1 MIRGF
6 NRTWSMAAGVF
17 VFLGLA
23 ALGQAQDCSN
33 SAWTGTSYYLSSG
46 TALTPED
53 VRVPDVQLG
62 ELTADGNGNV
72 TGQVTESADGTIESS
87 TIKGTY
93 TVTGACNGSQTL
105 TITPTG
111 SPSTISY
118 SAFQL
123 VSSGTQLLIAT
134 TNPGVNLTGQ
144 AYAAAVQSPSA
155 CGQGSLVG
163 SYGFQGSSPAL
174 GLASPYSFSGQVMFD
189 GNGGLRFAL
198 TLNDQNP
205 GFSGTSSLTGTGVYT
220 VATDC
225 SGTAS
230 FGLQTAVTA
239 NYSFAIVQGGTVLF
253 LETDPGTLFYGTW
266 QPDTA
271 PMVLPQ
277 FAFGGGWYSAL
288 YFTNTTNVAV
298 SFPVNFVADNGTA
311 LRVSAIGSTSVT
323 VSIPGGG
330 TAIVEAPN
338 STQTLA
344 EGYAWF
350 TLPPGVSGYGVFRQS
365 VTGKPDQEAVAPFE
379 AGNVASST
387 MVWDD
392 TKYVTSVAIV
402 NSGATAGTVSI
413 TLWNNDGNTVGTSS
427 ISLGAH
433 QKTEAALRT
442 LQGLSTMAGQR
453 GRARFVTSEGTIAVL
468 GLRFDGTA
476 FTSIPVQQ

>member
-1 MIRGF
+1 
-6 NRTWSMAAGVF
+6 
-17 VFLGLA
+17 
-23 ALGQAQDCSN
+23 
-33 SAWTGTSYYLSSG
+33 
-46 TALTPED
+46 
-53 VRVPDVQLG
+53 
-62 ELTADGNGNV
+62 
-72 TGQVTESADGTIESS
+72 
-87 TIKGTY
+87 
-93 TVTGACNGSQTL
+93 
-105 TITPTG
+105 
-111 SPSTISY
+111 
-118 SAFQL
+118 
-123 VSSGTQLLIAT
+123 
-134 TNPGVNLTGQ
+134 
-144 AYAAAVQSPSA
+144 
-155 CGQGSLVG
+155 
-163 SYGFQGSSPAL
+163 
-174 GLASPYSFSGQVMFD
+174 MFD

>member
-6 NRTWSMAAGVF
+6 NRTWSTAVGVF

-23 ALGQAQDCSN
+23 ALSQAQDCSN
-33 SAWTGTSYYLSSG
+33 SAWAGTSYYLSSG

-62 ELTADGNGNV
+62 KLAADGNGNV

-93 TVTGACNGSQTL
+93 TLTGACSGSQTL
-105 TITPTG
+105 TVTPTG

-123 VSSGTQLLIAT
+123 VSSGAQLQIST

-144 AYAAAVQSPSA
+144 AYAAAVQSPSE

-174 GLASPYSFSGQVMFD
+174 GLASPYSFSGQVTFD
-189 GNGGLRFAL
+189 GIGGLRFAL
-198 TLNDQNP
+198 TSNDQNP
-205 GFSGTSSLTGTGVYT
+205 GFSGNSSLTGTGVYT

-239 NYSFAIVQGGTVLF
+239 NYSFAIVQGGTALF
-253 LETDPGTLFYGTW
+253 METDPGTLFYGTW
-266 QPDTA
+266 QSDTT
-271 PMVLPQ
+271 PMLLPQ

-288 YFTNTTNVAV
+288 YFTNTTSTSV
-298 SFPVNFVADNGTA
+298 SFPVKFIADNGTA
-311 LRVSAIGSTSVT
+311 LMVPSIGSTSTT
-323 VSIPGGG
+323 VNIPGGG

-338 STQTLA
+338 STPSLA
-344 EGYAWF
+344 QGYASF
-350 TLPPGVSGYGVFRQS
+350 TLPPGVSGYGIFRQS
-365 VTGKPDQEAVAPFE
+365 VPGEPDQEAVAPFE
-379 AGNVASST
+379 VANTASNT

-402 NSGATAGTVSI
+402 NSGTTAGTVSI
-413 TLWNNDGNTVGTSS
+413 TLWNNDGNTVGTAS

-433 QKTEAALRT
+433 QKTEAALRS
-442 LQGLSTMAGQR
+442 LHGLSTMVGQR
-453 GRARFVTSEGTIAVL
+453 GRAQFVTSEGTIAVL

-476 FTSIPVQQ
+476 LTSIPVQE